1 MALRVS
7 ARAMSYWATCHVGP
21 YNGRMGC
28 LPLPIFMLLG
38 CGIGWLA
45 GEKAGSIYGAGI
57 GLLIGA
63 VLTVLLFRAMRKGN
77 R

>member
-1 MALRVS
+1 MR
-7 ARAMSYWATCHVGP
+7 R
-21 YNGRMGC
+21 YNGPMGC

-57 GLLIGA
+57 GLVIGA
-63 VLTVLLFRAMRKGN
+63 VLTVMLFRAMRKGN